1 MHPPLLGVLRV
12 TLQKRS
18 QERDFTQ
25 VRVTRMQAQ
34 GGLTVSKVVGQQT
47 VAGIQL
53 SGIIGDILAHI
64 SFAWLLDF
72 DRH

>member
-1 MHPPLLGVLRV
+1 
-12 TLQKRS
+12 
-18 QERDFTQ
+18 
-25 VRVTRMQAQ
+25 MQAQ

>member
-34 GGLTVSKVVGQQT
+34 GGRPTDSGWYV
-47 VAGIQL
+47 QL